1 MNVTGCY
8 VQGDMFV
15 RLRGD
20 HSQDAVFA
28 DEQVLAGFH
37 EIIDHVQNLFLDG

>member
-1 MNVTGCY
+1 MNATGCY

-20 HSQDAVFA
+20 HSQHAVFA
-28 DEQVLAGFH
+28 DEQGFAGSMRSLIMSKISF
-37 EIIDHVQNLFLDG
+37 